1 MKDEDRRR
9 ELVALGRTMSAADL
23 SILQGALA
31 EPSTDEAV
39 MMTTVAGSKNDVL
52 WSEMTALG
60 WLTEAGVLDAVP
72 GAKLY
77 AMPPTAKPLIAQYL
91 ADLDQSASMTRIIN
105 ELREA
110 IPPRLIDA
118 VRAVDGTPA
127 DLAILVA
134 GIVESTM
141 RKALKPELHDEFL
154 REVAKVAEQM
164 RSL

>member
-1 MKDEDRRR
+1 VKDEERRG
-9 ELVALGRTMSAADL
+9 LIALGRTMSAADL

-31 EPSTDEAV
+31 EPGDQVV
-39 MMTTVAGSKNDVL
+39 MLTTTPASANDLL

-60 WLTEAGVLDAVP
+60 WLTAAGTLDAAP

-77 AMPPTAKPLIAQYL
+77 AIPASGKPLIAQFL
-91 ADLDQSASMTRIIN
+91 ADLDQGAAMTRIIN
-105 ELREA
+105 ELRED
-110 IPPRLIDA
+110 IPRRLIEA

-141 RKALKPELHDEFL
+141 RRALKPELHDEFL
-154 REVAKVAEQM
+154 REVAKVAEGM